1 MYMTPATIRKRF
13 FSVLETAEK
22 NIHLYVNTPGSR
34 YDQTQTLSFF

>member
-22 NIHLYVNTPGSR
+22 NSKRTIVRILNS
-34 YDQTQTLSFF
+34 L